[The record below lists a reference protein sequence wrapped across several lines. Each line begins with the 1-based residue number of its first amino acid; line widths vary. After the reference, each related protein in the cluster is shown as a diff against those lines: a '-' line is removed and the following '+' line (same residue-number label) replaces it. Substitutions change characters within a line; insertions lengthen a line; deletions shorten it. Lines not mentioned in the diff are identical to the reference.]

1 MVEDTMFSGES
12 KNIEYKVSLPDKSE
26 KYMKTIVA
34 FANTQ
39 GGKLIVGVDDKT
51 HQIVGVENDVLF
63 QLMDGIANAV
73 SDSCVPQIIPD
84 IEPQTVDGKTVIVV
98 SVEAGKNRPYYL
110 KSKGKDNGTYIR
122 VAGTSRQAF
131 PEKIK
136 ELEMEGAR
144 ILWDELTCVGY
155 PVSEEATEKTLSG
168 YRKVPEESRNVRTF
182 CKERAA
188 DKLENLE
195 AERGTASGNEC
206 LCVADIRL
214 FFILQNTMCGIQGN
228 RSCSVSG

>member
-39 GGKLIVGVDDKT
+39 GGKLIVWSRMIKT

-84 IEPQTVDGKTVIVV
+84 IEPQTVSGKTVIVV

-110 KSKGKDNGTYIR
+110 KIKGKR
-122 VAGTSRQAF
+122 
-131 PEKIK
+131 
-136 ELEMEGAR
+136 
-144 ILWDELTCVGY
+144 
-155 PVSEEATEKTLSG
+155 
-168 YRKVPEESRNVRTF
+168 
-182 CKERAA
+182 
-188 DKLENLE
+188 
-195 AERGTASGNEC
+195 
-206 LCVADIRL
+206 
-214 FFILQNTMCGIQGN
+214 
-228 RSCSVSG
+228 